1 MQKIPNHPLC
11 KRYLIIHFAILVFTS
26 TIHSSLVA
34 SFHKKGRFA
43 DNYMEYFCIWEI
55 YSNIIY
61 VTVWELLKRERRD
74 GSIWLYEK
82 DKQINRQFGGLF
94 LPLLMLMTNY
104 GGDHYWFP
112 IQIYIYIYDILLY
125 LHTPLIYLSQG
136 KLTSISYRYTVYSK
150 HGAVG
155 RSLWLKY
162 RRSMGVSDPH
172 KFSCGSGSRIT
183 KMSIWIRIQGGKH

>member
-112 IQIYIYIYDILLY
+112 IQIYMISFCICTLL
-125 LHTPLIYLSQG
+125 S
-136 KLTSISYRYTVYSK
+136 SISLRVNLPLYRT
-150 HGAVG
+150 
-155 RSLWLKY
+155 
-162 RRSMGVSDPH
+162 D
-172 KFSCGSGSRIT
+172 
-183 KMSIWIRIQGGKH
+183 IQYIVNIVPEGDLFG